1 MAQRSGKP
9 SERDQKN
16 LKVFLQKYFGG
27 PHWGSDK
34 SISYSA
40 AFVDLKGDGSHEV
53 VVYVEGNG
61 MCVSGG
67 CVTMILEPT
76 GSSYKQIGYVT
87 ISRPPIRVLASKT
100 NGTVGK
106 GVIDAADT
114 TITAVGA
121 GVALGAVALYDDTST
136 PKYLISYNELTSP
149 ITPNGGDITLV
160 WNAGGIFSI

>member
-61 MCVSGG
+61 MCGSGG

-100 NGTVGK
+100 NGWNDIGVLVVG
-106 GVIDAADT
+106 
-114 TITAVGA
+114 
-121 GVALGAVALYDDTST
+121 
-136 PKYLISYNELTSP
+136 
-149 ITPNGGDITLV
+149 
-160 WNAGGIFSI
+160 GGILIGYEAKLSFNGRKYPGNPSIAPAQRLSQKVAGEAIITSGSQGIRLYH

>member
-1 MAQRSGKP
+1 MASNVY
-9 SERDQKN
+9 D
-16 LKVFLQKYFGG
+16 KYLVNVQAKLI
-27 PHWGSDK
+27 DIVND
-34 SISYSA
+34 SIKAALLDIATYTYSTA
-40 AFVDLKGDGSHEV
+40 HNAYTDLTG
-53 VVYVEGNG
+53 
-61 MCVSGG
+61 
-67 CVTMILEPT
+67 VTGTP
-76 GSSYKQIGYVT
+76 VA
-87 ISRPPIRVLASKT
+87 LASKT